1 MTEPSLTTPS
11 KLSIPQLAF
20 GLYKVPVD
28 ESGVSIILEAI
39 KVSISTILQCTSHD
53 ILLLVFVNVS
63 TYVYLSTPQAGYRH
77 FDTATYYGNEHI
89 LGEALKQSGIP
100 RNEFFIV
107 SKVWNDTQRENNVRK
122 SVLQSIDALDYGDY
136 IDLYLIHWPV
146 PGRYV
151 NTYKE
156 LELLHKEEKIKHIG
170 ISNFTPAEYE
180 ILMAEENNIKV
191 LPAVNQFEVSPFMY
205 RPCDVSYF
213 QYWGILVSSSKSLHR
228 GGECLNNKQLNEIAS
243 NHSLTPA
250 QVMLR
255 WGIQKGLIV
264 VCKTSNTERMIENR
278 SLFHFTLSEQE
289 MEVLDG
295 FTSAEDVKAREEL
308 EKERKLQM

>member
-1 MTEPSLTTPS
+1 M
-11 KLSIPQLAF
+11 
-20 GLYKVPVD
+20 
-28 ESGVSIILEAI
+28 
-39 KVSISTILQCTSHD
+39 
-53 ILLLVFVNVS
+53 
-63 TYVYLSTPQAGYRH
+63 
-77 FDTATYYGNEHI
+77 
-89 LGEALKQSGIP
+89 KQSGIP

-107 SKVWNDTQRENNVRK
+107 SKVWNDAQKENNVQK
-122 SVLQSIDALDYGDY
+122 SVLQSVDALDYGDF

-146 PGRYV
+146 PGCYV

-156 LELLHKEEKIKHIG
+156 LELLQEEDRIKYIG

-180 ILMAEENNIKV
+180 ILMAEENNIQV
-191 LPAVNQFEVSPFMY
+191 LPVVNQFEVSPFMY

-213 QYWGILVSSSKSLHR
+213 QERNILVSSSKSLHR
-228 GGECLNNKQLNEIAS
+228 GGECLRNKQLNEIAS
-243 NHSLTPA
+243 NHSATPA

-255 WGIQKGLIV
+255 WGIQKGFIV

-278 SLFHFTLSEQE
+278 ALFHFTLSDQE

-295 FTSAEDVKAREEL
+295 LTSAEDITAREEL